1 MQNGEPQGAQ
11 ESRGRS
17 GAAHVAAEACGEMQL
32 PTATLQDIS
41 WIDKFIEDVKEFVF
55 VREADSLLILI
66 PNQAYK
72 LNESACRV
80 LQKLLGGAG
89 VESLLRAIGDTPEK
103 RADLH
108 HFFCDLRAIVSGCLR
123 EGQQRRAVEDVPFSR
138 PFNTLPVLSEI
149 ALTYACNLK
158 CVFCYA
164 ACGCKASEDRSG
176 EMTTAEVKR
185 VLHVIRHDAQ
195 VPSVSFTGGEPT
207 LRRDL
212 PALVRCARSIGLR
225 VNLIT
230 NGTNLTPRLVRRL
243 RRSGLSSAQVSLEGP
258 SPAVHEALTACPGS
272 FERTIEG
279 VRRLRDAGIRVHTHT
294 TISRGNLEHLEG
306 IIRLAREL
314 GMERFSMNVVI
325 PTGAAVD
332 RLDEVCVSYSEIGE
346 VVRGVRAAARR
357 TGIEFM
363 WYSPTPFCLFNPV
376 AHGLGG
382 KSCAACDGLLS
393 VSPTGDVL
401 PCSSL
406 DEPVGNLLTEDFHA
420 VWNSP
425 LAEYYKTKSYAHDTC
440 RSCEDFELCCG
451 ACPLYWRAFG
461 HGELDA
467 QRRQASDVRVN

>member
-1 MQNGEPQGAQ
+1 MN
-11 ESRGRS
+11 
-17 GAAHVAAEACGEMQL
+17 
-32 PTATLQDIS
+32 TAPDVS
-41 WIDKFIEDVKEFVF
+41 WIDKFVADVREFVF

-80 LQKLLGGAG
+80 LDA
-89 VESLLRAIGDTPEK
+89 LLRGMRVKQLLAAIGDTPEK

-108 HFFCDLRAIVSGCLR
+108 YFFCDLRAIVSGCLR
-123 EGQQRRAVEDVPFSR
+123 DGESRRAIEHIPFAR

-149 ALTYACNLK
+149 ALTYTCNLR

-164 ACGCKASEDRSG
+164 ACGCRSSDDNAG
-176 EMTTAEVKR
+176 EMSAGDVKR
-185 VLHVIRHDAQ
+185 ILRIIRHDAQ

-212 PALVRCARSIGLR
+212 PALVRHARALGLR

-243 RRSGLSSAQVSLEGP
+243 RRSGLNSAQVSVEGP
-258 SPAVHEALTACPGS
+258 SPAVHDALTRCPGA
-272 FERTIEG
+272 FDRTVAGIE
-279 VRRLRDAGIRVHTHT
+279 RLRDADIRVHPHT
-294 TISRGNLEHLEG
+294 TISRGNIEHLDG
-306 IIRLAREL
+306 MVRLAQDL
-314 GMERFSMNVVI
+314 GMKRFSMNMVI
-325 PTGAAVD
+325 PIGTAAD
-332 RLDEVCVSYSEIGE
+332 HLDEVGVTYAEIGG
-346 VVRGVRAAARR
+346 VVRRVMAQARR
-357 TGIEFM
+357 LDIEFL

-393 VSPTGDVL
+393 VSPRGDVL

-406 DEPVGNLLTEDFHA
+406 DEPVGNLLQEDFHA
-420 VWNSP
+420 VWTSP
-425 LAEYYKTKSYAHDTC
+425 RAEYYKTKQYAHDVC
-440 RSCEDFELCCG
+440 RTCEDFDFCCG

-461 HGELDA
+461 YEELEGARKTDA
-467 QRRQASDVRVN
+467 CVR